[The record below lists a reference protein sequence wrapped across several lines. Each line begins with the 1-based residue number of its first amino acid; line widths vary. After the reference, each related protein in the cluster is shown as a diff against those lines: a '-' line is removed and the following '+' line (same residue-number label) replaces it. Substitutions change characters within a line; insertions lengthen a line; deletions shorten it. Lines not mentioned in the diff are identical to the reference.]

1 MTSPGLML
9 CDDLIFYSRVS
20 ATARAA
26 GLVVRQARSAAALL
40 EQAKQEPPGGVILD
54 LHAEGLDVPAL
65 LAGLRDACPVM
76 PRVVAFGS
84 HVEAD
89 TLKAARAAGCD
100 KVMPR
105 SQFVK
110 VLESDLA
117 EWLNLTG

>member
-1 MTSPGLML
+1 M
-9 CDDLIFYSRVS
+9 
-20 ATARAA
+20 
-26 GLVVRQARSAAALL
+26 RQARSAAALL